1 MCNYWAN
8 FIKNG
13 DPNGRDADGSR
24 MPQWEPLAP
33 DTPRA
38 MYFGDG
44 FAEYGREEPSELMQ
58 FLVRQYFKKN

>member
-1 MCNYWAN
+1 
-8 FIKNG
+8 
-13 DPNGRDADGSR
+13 